1 MSKQIMAVHQQ
12 PQVLSSLEMVLGNWG
27 YELEKA
33 SSVQEMNTRLRKV
46 KPHFLLIENGLISS
60 EQLDNLPLLARET
73 KSKDLTIALLGH
85 GSHEGNISA
94 NYALDL
100 PLNIFALYEAVQKS
114 LEPVPRQDVRV
125 KVRLP
130 GMVRPGDKH
139 FNLGEVLCLST
150 GGMFI
155 RCGIP
160 LPTGT
165 QLEIIL
171 PLLGLKCELELAGE
185 VIYQV
190 TPCAENNYNQGVG
203 IRFNALSIHD
213 KELLEKYLENRLQ
226 EDLYE
231 HLGQSTYSDEPLFVW
246 RPQNEI
252 NSESA

>member
-1 MSKQIMAVHQQ
+1 MSKQIMVVHQQ

-27 YELEKA
+27 YALEKA
-33 SSVQEMNTRLRKV
+33 SSVQEMNSRLRKT
-46 KPHFLLIENGLISS
+46 KPRFLILENGLITA
-60 EQLDNLPLLARET
+60 EQLDNLPLLAREK
-73 KSKDLTIALLGH
+73 KSKDLTIALLGK
-85 GSHEGNISA
+85 GSPDANIPA
-94 NYALDL
+94 NYTLNL

-114 LEPVPRQDVRV
+114 LEPIPRQDVRV

-130 GMVRPGDKH
+130 GMVRPGNKH

-171 PLLGLKCELELAGE
+171 PLLGLKCELEITGE

-190 TPCAENNYNQGVG
+190 TPCVENNYNQGVG
-203 IRFNALSIHD
+203 IRFNNLKFKD

-226 EDLYE
+226 EDLSE
-231 HLGQSTYSDEPLFVW
+231 HLGQSNPDQPLFVW
-246 RPQNEI
+246 KPQEEVD
-252 NSESA
+252 SESA